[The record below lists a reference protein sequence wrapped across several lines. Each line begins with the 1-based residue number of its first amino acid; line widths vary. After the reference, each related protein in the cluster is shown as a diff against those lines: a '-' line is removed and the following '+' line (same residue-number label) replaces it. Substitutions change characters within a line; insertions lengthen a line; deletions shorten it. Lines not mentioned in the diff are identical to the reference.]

1 MTLKIYVKIRF
12 GHICVC
18 FGAFFCDASTNN
30 LFNNASFRFQKYEK
44 MFIKKSTWGKNL
56 AITFVYFC
64 YGHVSLKRERTLE
77 YRKNYKFI
85 KSSKRNRSY
94 LSKPFFQKTII
105 KQMKKSKI

>member
-44 MFIKKSTWGKNL
+44 MFNQKIYLREKPGSNIYLFLLWTCFSK
-56 AITFVYFC
+56 
-64 YGHVSLKRERTLE
+64 KRE
-77 YRKNYKFI
+77 NI
-85 KSSKRNRSY
+85 G
-94 LSKPFFQKTII
+94 I
-105 KQMKKSKI
+105 